1 MKSKN
6 SLFGLL
12 FTIICNGAIVLLFI
26 IGFVMMFSVKLPD
39 KIDKNYFTKYM
50 EEKGCSITNLKEE
63 KEYSGMTDYLI
74 TDKETCPYL
83 ISYTTF
89 KDKDVLWDFF
99 SKGQKDVMQN
109 NTNVTGKT
117 SISINLFS
125 EYYEYNTSGDYYKA
139 IVYNDNSVLYASADK
154 QYREDVRNIFKDLH
168 YQYEINFKGMQIAW
182 YSLYVLLLI
191 CIVSMWGTLKKTRN
205 KGWISLIPFYNI
217 GCLSKDVLGSAW
229 WPLLLFVPIGNVVF
243 MFMLYYNMT
252 KVFNKSDSYCVLMMF
267 VPSVLWPLLA
277 FDNSEYDSSKVRK
290 K

>member
-74 TDKETCPYL
+74 TDKETCHYL

-168 YQYEINFKGMQIAW
+168 YQYEINFKGMQIAG

>member
-6 SLFGLL
+6 SLFGLI
-12 FTIICNGAIVLLFI
+12 FTILCNGAIVLLFI

-50 EEKGCSITNLKEE
+50 EEKGCPVINLQEE
-63 KEYSGMTDYLI
+63 KEYNGMTDYLI
-74 TDKETCPYL
+74 TEKETCPYL
-83 ISYTTF
+83 ISYVTF
-89 KDKDVLWDFF
+89 NDKEVLRDFF
-99 SKGQKDVMQN
+99 SRGKNDVMQN

-117 SISINLFS
+117 SVSINMFS

-154 QYREDVRNIFKDLH
+154 QYREDVRSIFKDLH
-168 YQYEINFKGMQIAW
+168 YQYEINFKGMQITW
-182 YSLYVLLLI
+182 YSLYVLLFI

-243 MFMLYYNMT
+243 MFMLYYNIG

-267 VPSVLWPLLA
+267 IPSVLWPLLA
-277 FDNSEYDSSKVRK
+277 FDNSEYDSNKVRK